1 MSASEIADNKWEVQ
15 ASKAPVGT
23 IGGIA
28 QMVLFIGFI
37 LLFGYILGNSIIAIV
52 TPKKESSLGE
62 MYKNMKTDGSSAP
75 ATPATPEKP

>member
-62 MYKNMKTDGSSAP
+62 MYKNMKQDGSGPAP
-75 ATPATPEKP
+75 AGGQ